1 MESQTTQN
9 MNPQMA
15 QAPKLPAIPEP
26 KYTMR
31 WLGLQTFFV
40 FGISIIFTMIASGID
55 SLAESR
61 AELTLLSEAASTLV
75 CNSTGY
81 CFAITAI
88 SLLSLTLIEIRY
100 RKTVNYLQY
109 GLTGCALCL
118 FFLLL
123 LAMAEKMPFYI
134 AYAIVT
140 AMTVGLIGTFVK
152 GIMAYTKAVVL
163 TAGILIVE
171 YGIILLLLYMG
182 SMALL
187 IGSLSLFVILAIA
200 MYFTLKLK
208 VIDRELTIQ

>member
-1 MESQTTQN
+1 MESQAFQN
-9 MNPQMA
+9 MNQ
-15 QAPKLPAIPEP
+15 QIGQEPKLPVVPEP

-31 WLGLQTFFV
+31 WLGLQTIFV
-40 FGISIIFTMIASGID
+40 LGISIIFTMIASGID

-75 CNSTGY
+75 SNSTGY

-88 SLLSLTLIEIRY
+88 SLFSLTLIEIGF
-100 RKTVNYLQY
+100 RKPVNYLQY
-109 GLTGCALCL
+109 GLIGCALCL

-140 AMTVGLIGTFVK
+140 AMTVGLIGTFVR
-152 GIMAYTKAVVL
+152 GIMARTKAVAL

-171 YGIILLLLYMG
+171 YGIMLLLLYMG

>member
-15 QAPKLPAIPEP
+15 QAPKLPTIPEP

-40 FGISIIFTMIASGID
+40 LGISIIFTMIASGID

-109 GLTGCALCL
+109 GLTGCALWPKKCRS
-118 FFLLL
+118 
-123 LAMAEKMPFYI
+123 
-134 AYAIVT
+134 T
-140 AMTVGLIGTFVK
+140 S
-152 GIMAYTKAVVL
+152 L
-163 TAGILIVE
+163 TQL
-171 YGIILLLLYMG
+171 
-182 SMALL
+182 
-187 IGSLSLFVILAIA
+187 
-200 MYFTLKLK
+200 
-208 VIDRELTIQ
+208 